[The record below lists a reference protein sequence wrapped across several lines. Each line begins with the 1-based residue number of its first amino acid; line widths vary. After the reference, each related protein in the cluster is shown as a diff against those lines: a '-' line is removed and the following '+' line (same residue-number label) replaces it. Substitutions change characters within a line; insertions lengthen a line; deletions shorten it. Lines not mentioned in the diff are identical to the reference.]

1 MGLAVPQ
8 SCQSSQI
15 RQVPRTP
22 SGRRRD
28 PNSPSELQKAQPG
41 SSSSSSSDRNF
52 VNILELKFWVSPG
65 LGLLRKLIRKEN
77 GGCPG
82 GAGAEWR
89 REQDQGMRGGR
100 GSQAFKV
107 LLRSVSFPTRGPARL
122 GPSQP
127 RALLPGPAC
136 FSSRC
141 LFPRLEEERKRGRRA
156 W

>member
-1 MGLAVPQ
+1 MSLAVPQ

-15 RQVPRTP
+15 HQVPRKP
-22 SGRRRD
+22 PGRSCN
-28 PNSPSELQKAQPG
+28 PNSPLELQKAQPG
-41 SSSSSSSDRNF
+41 SSSSSSDRNF
-52 VNILELKFWVSPG
+52 VNILDLKFWVPPG
-65 LGLLRKLIRKEN
+65 LGLLRLLIRKEK

-89 REQDQGMRGGR
+89 MERDQGMRGGR

-107 LLRSVSFPTRGPARL
+107 LLRSASFPTRGPARL

-127 RALLPGPAC
+127 RALLPGPAY

-141 LFPRLEEERKRGRRA
+141 LLPRLEEERKRGRRA
-156 W
+156 C